1 MGGRKRFTGAL
12 GAVALV
18 ALACGSAGS
27 SGRAATG
34 ADIVIGVPLSITGS
48 QSKEGAL
55 ALRVFSKGSVG
66 AQVRVSLDVANE
78 EGDEFSLSG
87 QVLLTIPET
96 VVK

>member
-1 MGGRKRFTGAL
+1 MARIGQNMDEQRRDLFKAAAL
-12 GAVALV
+12 KKSDDGTLV
-18 ALACGSAGS
+18 SRVDEATI
-27 SGRAATG
+27 RAA
-34 ADIVIGVPLSITGS
+34 LITAL
-48 QSKEGAL
+48 SKEGAL